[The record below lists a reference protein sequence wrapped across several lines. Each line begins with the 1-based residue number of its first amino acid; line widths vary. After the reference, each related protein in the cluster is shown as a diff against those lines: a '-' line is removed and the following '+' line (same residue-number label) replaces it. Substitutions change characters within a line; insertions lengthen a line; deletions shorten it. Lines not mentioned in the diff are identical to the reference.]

1 MSTISAGTTSNTAL
15 KQTGD
20 TTGALVFQTN
30 GTTTAL
36 TLSTAQLATLAGGL
50 NFSTLDAGI
59 TFNKTSAL
67 TNSTLND
74 YEVGTWTPVIEGIS
88 SAGTATYA
96 TRNAYY
102 LKIGRTVILSCFI
115 NWTGG
120 TGTGNMKLTGLPFAD
135 SYGIGGAMIAYQ
147 ESLTV
152 PAGSFAVLTP
162 NSSNTTQ
169 WYFWSTPTGGGSSA
183 GLAYDSAAGI
193 NFNATYI
200 TST

>member
-74 YEVGTWTPVIEGIS
+74 YEVGTWTPVIAGIS
-88 SAGTATYA
+88 SAGTANYSS
-96 TRNAYY
+96 RNAYY
-102 LKIGRTVILSCFI
+102 VKIGKAVTLSCYLAW
-115 NWTGG
+115 NSG
-120 TGTGNMKLTGLPFAD
+120 TGTGNMKLTGLPFVD
-135 SYGIGGAMIAYQ
+135 PNGTSGTMIPYQ
-147 ESLTV
+147 ENLTV
-152 PAGSFAVLTP
+152 PAGSFASLEP
-162 NSSNTTQ
+162 NASNTTE

-183 GLAYDSAAGI
+183 GLTYDAAAAI
-193 NFNATYI
+193 LFNATYI